1 MILSIESDLPSF
13 KPLLFRGGMNVL
25 LSHKSKGSNE
35 RKTRNS
41 AGKSSTVELLHFLL
55 GSSAKNH
62 LAAHEKLAHH
72 VFYGTFLLAGRKVQ
86 VGRTASDA
94 SKILIREEDGEAL
107 QLPMK
112 VDKVRGHYVSNENWK
127 ATLGHYF
134 FGLPF
139 PTKGTAY
146 DASYSP
152 SFRSLVS
159 YFARR
164 KGGFLHPQASSEK
177 QQPWDTQVALSY
189 LLGLDW
195 SVPSALEGV
204 RQQER
209 QLTELK
215 RAAKG
220 GAVGEIIGT
229 VAELRPKIVKLEA
242 SVAQLQGNVGEFRV
256 LDAYKQWSDR
266 AAALRA
272 EMLGLEREKVLL
284 KQSLDHL
291 RRALVDEKPPQED
304 AVDRMYRAVGVE
316 LPEIAVRRFE
326 EVSAFHQSV
335 IANRKKRLEAESAVI
350 EEQIGSA
357 DAKTAELDEER
368 SGILRQLA
376 GFGAFEDLVALQVQ
390 VSGQQAELS
399 ALRERYKAAEVLE
412 GKNTELEID
421 RANIKRR
428 LQDDHRAR
436 QKRLDR
442 AVLFVG
448 QAIERLYD
456 DRSGAFEIGVEDNGP
471 TFEIKIEGDRGGGIS
486 QIEIFCLDY
495 ALFKSSNAEHGGPK
509 FLVHDSHLFDGVDE
523 RQVAQAL
530 VLGKEA
536 ADELAGQYIV
546 TLNSDVYDRLPLPP
560 SFDRQSAVCDPLLSD
575 ADVAAGL
582 FGFRFD

>member
-13 KPLLFRGGMNVL
+13 KPLFFKGGMNVL
-25 LSHKSKGSNE
+25 LSHKSEGSNE

-55 GSSAKNH
+55 GSSANNH
-62 LAAHEKLAHH
+62 LAAHDKLAQHM
-72 VFYGTFLLAGRKVQ
+72 FYGTFLLAGRKVQ

-127 ATLGHYF
+127 AALGHYF
-134 FGLPF
+134 FGLPY

-164 KGGFLHPQASSEK
+164 KGGFLRPQASSEK

-215 RAAKG
+215 KAAKG

-229 VAELRPKIVKLEA
+229 VAELRPKIVRLEA
-242 SVAQLQGNVGEFRV
+242 SVVQLQGNIGDFRV

-291 RRALVDEKPPQED
+291 RRALADEKPPQDD
-304 AVDRMYRAVGVE
+304 AVDRLYKAVGVE
-316 LPEIAVRRFE
+316 LPGTAVRRFE

-335 IANRKKRLEAESAVI
+335 IANRRKRLEAETAVI
-350 EEQIGSA
+350 ENQIVAA
-357 DAKTAELDEER
+357 DAQTAELDEER

-376 GFGAFEDLVALQVQ
+376 GFGAFEDLIALQVQ
-390 VSGQQAELS
+390 LSGQQAELS

-428 LQDDHRAR
+428 LQEDHQAR

-471 TFEIKIEGDRGGGIS
+471 TFDIKIEGDRGGGIS

-495 ALFKSSNAEHGGPK
+495 ALFKTSNAEHGGPK

-575 ADVAAGL
+575 ADEAAGL